1 MVPTALKVSFAA
13 GARAA
18 ATLAA
23 TCLVAFAA
31 VAQTAAPAL
40 DAAALAREEAAIRS
54 ARIAQTQAMALDDL
68 DKVVT
73 WWAPEITIR
82 RALGQPVDGAE
93 AARKLLVPPATPSP
107 NRLIYQREAV
117 AVQVSPNWPLAY
129 EEGRWSGHPGG
140 VANAPVIGG
149 RYSAQWVK
157 RDGRWLIRSEVFVA
171 LTCSGAACNIPAAP

>member
-1 MVPTALKVSFAA
+1 MPPTSSNGAVLA
-13 GARAA
+13 GLRSA
-18 ATLAA
+18 ATVAVTCLAA
-23 TCLVAFAA
+23 VAAF
-31 VAQTAAPAL
+31 AQTAAPAR
-40 DAAALAREEAAIRS
+40 DAAALAREEADIRS
-54 ARIAQTQAMALDDL
+54 ARTAQTRAMALDDL

-107 NRLIYQREAV
+107 NRLIYQREPV
-117 AVQVSPNWPLAY
+117 AVQVSPHWPLAY
-129 EEGRWSGHPGG
+129 EEGRWSGHPGS
-140 VANAPVIGG
+140 VTNAPVIGG

-171 LTCSGAACNIPAAP
+171 LTCSGAACDIPAAP